1 MGVILFIMVTG
12 TLPYLGEAQ
21 IKDPL
26 YQYIKA
32 KSPGE
37 FWMTW
42 KKLFKYQEADD
53 DHHNGEPDNP
63 FTSED
68 NDGMMNENIQADKSL
83 LF

>member
-32 KSPGE
+32 KNPKE
-37 FWMTW
+37 FWLTW
-42 KKLFKYQEADD
+42 KEMFKQQEDVKSDD
-53 DHHNGEPDNP
+53 GKE
-63 FTSED
+63 
-68 NDGMMNENIQADKSL
+68 
-83 LF
+83 

>member
-12 TLPYLGEAQ
+12 TLPYLEEAQ

-37 FWMTW
+37 FWATW
-42 KKLFKYQEADD
+42 KKFFKYQEEDD
-53 DHHNGEPDNP
+53 D
-63 FTSED
+63 
-68 NDGMMNENIQADKSL
+68 Q
-83 LF
+83 

>member
-32 KSPGE
+32 KNPKE
-37 FWMTW
+37 FWLTW
-42 KKLFKYQEADD
+42 KEMFK
-53 DHHNGEPDNP
+53 
-63 FTSED
+63 
-68 NDGMMNENIQADKSL
+68 
-83 LF
+83 